1 MGERRTVVAL
11 GLIVGLVLADSSVV
25 ILALPDIL
33 DHFNVSIDH
42 VAWVLTLFNLVLALV
57 AVPAAYLSRRFA
69 PGVVCSAGLVLFAAA
84 SLGCA
89 LAPDFTW
96 LLVSRAGQAVG
107 GAAAV
112 CAALELLTTVAG
124 SERSAVG
131 VWAAAGGLG
140 AAAGPAIGGVL
151 TDAISWQAI
160 FFVQVPLAL
169 VALALIPH
177 RSTKPAPAP
186 AGRPALAANVSL
198 ALLSAALT
206 AALFLVVLLLI
217 NGWGHTPLAA
227 AAVVTV
233 MPLAAFATY
242 RLLPSNV
249 PSARIRAISGA
260 ILIAGG
266 LAALA
271 LLPAAAWGWLV
282 PPQVAIGVGFA
293 LSLGALTQDALAG
306 RSPLAIH
313 GGWTLAAR
321 HAGVCLGLLILT
333 PIFTSDLT
341 AQANVAELAGTRLI
355 LDSSLS
361 LSDKVSL
368 GTSIVNEVTS
378 GSITHRPNLAPAFEK
393 IGNSAEVQQ
402 LEASIQDQIDRAV
415 THAFSRSFL
424 VAALI
429 ALVATLPLLWGRV
442 EL

>member
-11 GLIVGLVLADSSVV
+11 GLVVGLVLADSSVV

-42 VAWVLTLFNLVLALV
+42 VAWVLTLFNLVLAVV
-57 AVPAAYLSRRFA
+57 AVPASYLSRRFA
-69 PGVVCSAGLVLFAAA
+69 PGVVCSGGLLLFAAA

-96 LLVSRAGQAVG
+96 LLVFRAGQAVG

-112 CAALELLTTVAG
+112 CAALELLSTVAG
-124 SERSAVG
+124 SEKRAVG

-140 AAAGPAIGGVL
+140 AAAGPAVGGVL

-169 VALALIPH
+169 AALVLIPR
-177 RSTKPAPAP
+177 RSPKPAPLP
-186 AGRPALAANVSL
+186 VGRPALAANVSL

-242 RLLPSNV
+242 RLVPANA
-249 PSARIRAISGA
+249 PSARIRAICGA

-282 PPQVAIGVGFA
+282 LPQVAIGVGFA
-293 LSLGALTQDALAG
+293 LVAG
-306 RSPLAIH
+306 RAHAGRAGRP
-313 GGWTLAAR
+313 LAAR
-321 HAGVCLGLLILT
+321 HPRRLDAGRPPRRGL
-333 PIFTSDLT
+333 PGPPDPDADLHRRPGRPAERRRAGRHPADPRLL
-341 AQANVAELAGTRLI
+341 AQPQPEGVAGLR
-355 LDSSLS
+355 
-361 LSDKVSL
+361 
-368 GTSIVNEVTS
+368 
-378 GSITHRPNLAPAFEK
+378 HRRPGQLRVGHAPAQP
-393 IGNSAEVQQ
+393 A
-402 LEASIQDQIDRAV
+402 
-415 THAFSRSFL
+415 
-424 VAALI
+424 
-429 ALVATLPLLWGRV
+429 PRV
-442 EL
+442 PAGG

>member
-1 MGERRTVVAL
+1 
-11 GLIVGLVLADSSVV
+11 
-25 ILALPDIL
+25 
-33 DHFNVSIDH
+33 
-42 VAWVLTLFNLVLALV
+42 
-57 AVPAAYLSRRFA
+57 
-69 PGVVCSAGLVLFAAA
+69 
-84 SLGCA
+84 
-89 LAPDFTW
+89 
-96 LLVSRAGQAVG
+96 
-107 GAAAV
+107 V
-112 CAALELLTTVAG
+112 CAALELLSTVAG
-124 SERSAVG
+124 SEKRAVG

-140 AAAGPAIGGVL
+140 AAAGPAVGGVL

-169 VALALIPH
+169 AALALIPR
-177 RSTKPAPAP
+177 RSPKPAPLP
-186 AGRPALAANVSL
+186 VGRPALAANVSL

-217 NGWGHTPLAA
+217 NGWDHTPLAA

-233 MPLAAFATY
+233 MPLAAFAAY
-242 RLLPSNV
+242 RLVPANA
-249 PSARIRAISGA
+249 PSARIRAICGA

-282 PPQVAIGVGFA
+282 LPQVAIGVGFA

-333 PIFTSDLT
+333 PIFTGDLVDQQN
-341 AQANVAELAGTRLI
+341 AAELAGTRLI

-361 LSDKVSL
+361 LTQKVSL
-368 GTSIVNEVTS
+368 GSAIVAQVGSASVT
-378 GSITHRPNLAPAFEK
+378 RPPNLHPAFQQA
-393 IGNSAEVQQ
+393 GDSSEVHR
-402 LEASIQDQIDRAV
+402 LEAAINDQIERAV
-415 THAFSRSFL
+415 THAFSSSFL
-424 VAALI
+424 VAALL
-429 ALVATLPLLWGRV
+429 ALLATLPLIRGKV